1 MSRAA
6 LLVTLFLAL
15 ACGRDDAGE
24 RATSAPRAAA
34 AQAAAQRPA
43 PPPAIELPP
52 PGEARAVRSG
62 ERYAFAS
69 NGAPTADALGA
80 LAAEAHFEVEG
91 EPAGAGAPGARLEL
105 RDVGALDALRAILAE
120 EAWVAHF
127 APDAAGHATLARV
140 RVGAPAPSAA
150 PEEPPRGAA
159 GHTPEPPAPHA
170 SPPEDEAE
178 TDRRAAVERDWQD
191 ARDSVRLEAVDAME
205 PDLDAEKLAALVRA
219 DPSPEVRA
227 AAAEVL
233 SEGDAFS
240 VTEPLLG
247 ALEDRDPSV
256 VLAAVR
262 SLEDVYDAVPNPRIR
277 ERIAALREHQDAN
290 VRAAVA
296 DFEEWIAP

>member
-1 MSRAA
+1 MNRAA
-6 LLVTLFLAL
+6 PLLALAFFAL

-24 RATSAPRAAA
+24 HAPSAPLAAAPRATAEH
-34 AQAAAQRPA
+34 PA

-69 NGAPTADALGA
+69 NGAPTADALDA

-91 EPAGAGAPGARLEL
+91 EPGGAGAPGPRLEL
-105 RDVGALDALRAILAE
+105 RDVGALVALRAILAE

-140 RVGAPAPSAA
+140 SVGAPAASAA
-150 PEEPPRGAA
+150 PEEPSRA
-159 GHTPEPPAPHA
+159 TPEQPTPHA

-178 TDRRAAVERDWQD
+178 ADRRAAVERDWQD

-205 PDLDAEKLAALVRA
+205 PDLDGEKLAALVRA

-233 SEGDAFS
+233 SEGDAFT

-247 ALEDRDPSV
+247 ALDDRDPSV

>member
-1 MSRAA
+1 V
-6 LLVTLFLAL
+6 LLAL
-15 ACGRDDAGE
+15 ACGPGEGEE
-24 RATSAPRAAA
+24 RAAKTTDAPASPAAPA
-34 AQAAAQRPA
+34 RPA

-62 ERYAFAS
+62 DRYTFAS
-69 NGAPTADALGA
+69 NGAPTADALEA
-80 LAAEAHFEVEG
+80 LAAEARFEIEG
-91 EPAGAGAPGARLEL
+91 GPAGAGAPGARIEL
-105 RDVGALDALRAILAE
+105 RDVGAIEALRVILAQE
-120 EAWVAHF
+120 PWIAHF
-127 APDAAGHATLARV
+127 APDASGQVTLARV
-140 RVGAPAPSAA
+140 RVGAPTASAA
-150 PEEPPRGAA
+150 PERPPRTAPRSAPDG
-159 GHTPEPPAPHA
+159 PAPHEA
-170 SPPEDEAE
+170 PDEDPAEA
-178 TDRRAAVERDWQD
+178 DRRAAVARDWQD

-205 PDLDAEKLAALVRA
+205 PDLDGEKLAALLRA

-233 SEGDAFS
+233 SEGDAFT